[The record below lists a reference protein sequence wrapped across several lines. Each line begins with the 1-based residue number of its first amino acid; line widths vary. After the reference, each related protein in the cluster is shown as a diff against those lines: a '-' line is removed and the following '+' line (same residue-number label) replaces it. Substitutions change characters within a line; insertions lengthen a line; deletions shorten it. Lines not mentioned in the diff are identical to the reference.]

1 MCPSWEEPWGD
12 LLRLIIRCISHW
24 SLVDFLV
31 FCSSNTWEAASLI
44 TFALEESVSCFHQL
58 YTPALSQWV
67 PEESQ
72 DASPWGTH
80 SSRYSARAMWA
91 TLWVRGIETNIK
103 CLLFARHSASGC
115 FTHTL
120 FTRSL
125 YCSFCR
131 GRNRKAELLTQSYM
145 VSQEE
150 VEPGS
155 EFHSSSRKNLQS
167 LSQTPRGRLSAE
179 SDILSHIYSCAGSS
193 LL

>member
-1 MCPSWEEPWGD
+1 MGRSASTHYQMHQPLVLGWRFGFLFLQHMRGC
-12 LLRLIIRCISHW
+12 LSHNI
-24 SLVDFLV
+24 
-31 FCSSNTWEAASLI
+31 CSRGI
-44 TFALEESVSCFHQL
+44 CVSGFHQL
-58 YTPALSQWV
+58 YSPALSQWV

-91 TLWVRGIETNIK
+91 TLWVRGIETNSK
-103 CLLFARHSASGC
+103 CLLFARHSASGR

-145 VSQEE
+145 VIQEE

-167 LSQTPRGRLSAE
+167 FSQTPRGHLSAE